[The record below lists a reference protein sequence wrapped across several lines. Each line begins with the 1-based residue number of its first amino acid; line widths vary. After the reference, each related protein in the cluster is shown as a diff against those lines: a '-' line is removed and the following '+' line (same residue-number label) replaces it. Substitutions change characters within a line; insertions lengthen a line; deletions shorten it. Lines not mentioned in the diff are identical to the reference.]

1 MEGQITKTLIESQYP
16 IWMIVS
22 LFIVIQLIIVFFAE
36 LIKKRIEKKTIS
48 GITNKI
54 KEIETKFI
62 NQTEEHKSQLS
73 LLTNVKS
80 EIYSTER
87 NAIINAN
94 EKLYQ
99 WLSHIMRLPAL
110 DDNYDIDRYIKK
122 MDYLYQEE
130 QSSEALLEL
139 FIDDKS
145 IIDNIHKI
153 SGYIYNLHIKKQI
166 ILFKLKKQNSDS
178 ELNESSLKE
187 LEYNTRDKLSEL
199 IDQYEKISPHVHE
212 LRLDFK
218 NYIYSKCLNMKPEA

>member
-1 MEGQITKTLIESQYP
+1 MEGEITKTLIESQYP
-16 IWMIVS
+16 LWEIIL
-22 LFIVIQLIIVFFAE
+22 LFILIQLIIVLCSE
-36 LIKKRIEKKTIS
+36 WIKKLIEKQAIS

-54 KEIETKFI
+54 KEIETKFT
-62 NQTEEHKSQLS
+62 NQTEALKSQLS

-99 WLSHIMRLPAL
+99 WLSHIMRLPTL
-110 DDNYDIDRYIKK
+110 DDNDDIDRYIKK
-122 MDYLYQEE
+122 MDDLYQEE

-187 LEYNTRDKLSEL
+187 LEYKTREILEIQSYYKKVE
-199 IDQYEKISPHVHE
+199 YG
-212 LRLDFK
+212 R
-218 NYIYSKCLNMKPEA
+218 M

>member
-1 MEGQITKTLIESQYP
+1 MEEQITKTLIESQYP
-16 IWMIVS
+16 LWEIIL
-22 LFIVIQLIIVFFAE
+22 LFIVIQLIIILCSE
-36 LIKKRIEKKTIS
+36 WIKKLIEKQAIS

-62 NQTEEHKSQLS
+62 NQTEALKSQLS

-110 DDNYDIDRYIKK
+110 DDNDDIDRYIKK
-122 MDYLYQEE
+122 MDDLYNEE
-130 QSSEALLEL
+130 QASEALLEL
-139 FIDDKS
+139 FIDNDKIMKS
-145 IIDNIHKI
+145 VHEI
-153 SGYIYNLHIKKQI
+153 SDYIYIIHCKKKI
-166 ILFKLKKQNSDS
+166 ILFKLKKQNSNP
-178 ELNESSLKE
+178 ELSESSLKE
-187 LEYNTRDKLSEL
+187 LEDNTRDKLSEL
-199 IDQYEKISPHVHE
+199 IDKYEEISPLVHE